1 MPTPEKSNLHRNEID
16 TSIPSDSPPSYENT
30 ILPASNPWTDTPTLL
45 SPPPS
50 HQLQHQHQPHV
61 QPQPQPPTSVPSQN
75 PLSALS
81 RLTSVPFSKY
91 RVRDSK
97 LSDDQT
103 ALTTTSPDLTSSS
116 SNATTAAQ
124 VQRNV
129 TKFIAEQASLPPK
142 PIMIIRGTHLGSGTQ
157 HGSTIVDFELKLNLT
172 SLLDLGVSASANGID
187 TGPADEHA
195 NTHTSSTGG
204 RSVATPW
211 KLKIKRYQPGSTNG
225 SPKQL
230 SREEMDMSPLELWAK
245 KFCEDKA
252 ENRSFTLTRQCP
264 SLPTAL
270 LEGHARNLL
279 ASTKY
284 RGTLTV
290 TFPTHHSSVT
300 ILRKSSNWFT
310 NMLRLYPT
318 KKYEVVSVEWPII
331 GVTKANAGLP
341 RKGKAGGAH
350 PALHRNDTNVSVVSE
365 TELQPEVEIPAS
377 SASSTS
383 SQNQSGSGSTT
394 DTAAAAA
401 TCDQTGL
408 PALVA
413 QAWWRE
419 WHVAVRNAVLSGRKG
434 WVTVEDWIEAKTG
447 VREKERLKEWG
458 VDYE

>member
-1 MPTPEKSNLHRNEID
+1 MPLPEKSTLRRNEID
-16 TSIPSDSPPSYENT
+16 TSIPTDSPPSYENT
-30 ILPASNPWTDTPTLL
+30 ILPASNPWTDTPTL
-45 SPPPS
+45 SAQTPT
-50 HQLQHQHQPHV
+50 HQLQHQHQP
-61 QPQPQPPTSVPSQN
+61 QIQPQPPPPPAPVPSQN

-81 RLTSVPFSKY
+81 RLTTVPFSKY

-157 HGSTIVDFELKLNLT
+157 HGSTIVDFELKFNLT
-172 SLLDLGVSASANGID
+172 SLLDLGVDVNGRVNSNPCSNGID
-187 TGPADEHA
+187 TGPVDEHA

-204 RSVATPW
+204 RSVVAPW
-211 KLKIKRYQPGSTNG
+211 KLKVKRYQPGSTNG

-230 SREEMDMSPLELWAK
+230 SREEKDMAPLELWAK

-331 GVTKANAGLP
+331 GVTNANAGLP
-341 RKGKAGGAH
+341 SKGKASGAR
-350 PALHRNDTNVSVVSE
+350 PALHRNDTNVSVISE
-365 TELQPEVEIPAS
+365 SELHPEAEPPSS

-383 SQNQSGSGSTT
+383 SHNQSGSGSTT
-394 DTAAAAA
+394 DTAAA
-401 TCDQTGL
+401 
-408 PALVA
+408 VA

>member
-1 MPTPEKSNLHRNEID
+1 MPPPEKPALQPHDID
-16 TSIPSDSPPSYENT
+16 TSIPIDSPPSYENT
-30 ILPASNPWTDTPTLL
+30 ILPASNPWTDTPTLA
-45 SPPPS
+45 PQPPS
-50 HQLQHQHQPHV
+50 HQIQHRHQPQIQSQSQS
-61 QPQPQPPTSVPSQN
+61 QPHPPPSIPSQN

-81 RLTSVPFSKY
+81 RLTTIPFSKY

-103 ALTTTSPDLTSSS
+103 ALTTTSPDLTASG
-116 SNATTAAQ
+116 SNANGVTAAQ
-124 VQRNV
+124 IQRNV

-157 HGSTIVDFELKLNLT
+157 HGSTIVDFELKFNLT
-172 SLLDLGVSASANGID
+172 SLLDLGGD
-187 TGPADEHA
+187 TGGGGGGAAASDETA
-195 NTHTSSTGG
+195 GPSSTGG
-204 RSVATPW
+204 RSTVG
-211 KLKIKRYQPGSTNG
+211 KFKIKRYQPGSTTG

-230 SREEMDMSPLELWAK
+230 SREEQAMSPLELWAK

-252 ENRSFTLTRQCP
+252 ENRSFTLSRTCP

-290 TFPTHHSSVT
+290 TFPVQHSSVT

-318 KKYEVVSVEWPII
+318 KKYEVVSVEWAL
-331 GVTKANAGLP
+331 GGSTNANT
-341 RKGKAGGAH
+341 GGSGGNAR
-350 PALHRNDTNVSVVSE
+350 PALQRNDTNVSVVSE
-365 TELQPEVEIPAS
+365 AEAS
-377 SASSTS
+377 SASSTP
-383 SQNQSGSGSTT
+383 SGDKSGPVGGSTT
-394 DTAAAAA
+394 DAAAA
-401 TCDQTGL
+401 
-408 PALVA
+408 VA

-419 WHVAVRNAVLSGRKG
+419 WHVVVRNAVLSGRRG
-434 WVTVEDWIEAKTG
+434 WVTVEDWIEAKMG
-447 VREKERLKEWG
+447 VREKEKVKEWG